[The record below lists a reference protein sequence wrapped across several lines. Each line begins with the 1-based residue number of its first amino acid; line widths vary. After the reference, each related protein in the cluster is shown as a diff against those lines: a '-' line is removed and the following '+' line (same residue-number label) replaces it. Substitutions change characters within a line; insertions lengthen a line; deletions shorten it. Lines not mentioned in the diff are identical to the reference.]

1 MMERKRAKFG
11 AANIYTP
18 LLMGL
23 DTAIPG
29 TSQPYHPKPGA
40 SFYVWFPQH
49 DQTPGLSL

>member
-1 MMERKRAKFG
+1 MERERAKFG
-11 AANIYTP
+11 AANIYIP
-18 LLMGL
+18 LLGL

-49 DQTPGLSL
+49 DQSLRLSL